1 MFFCFF
7 APQSGFIFPRC
18 LIMSHRLFYL
28 VIIAGFCFAVTGF
41 YSCDKSGRRNIRD
54 YYYPALDLQEGKV
67 YAYDMLVNGVSAP
80 DYWYYKSFVRD
91 SGLYMSSTNYNRNYQ
106 IDQMVRER
114 IADDG
119 SVARSYLM
127 FEQDS
132 ATGKAIQVPARL
144 TSPTIFPFS
153 VKDSMGIFLFSVEY
167 HPAGSPGSKIYL
179 IRNRYYLGDGPS
191 FPFQGKNYPCIRM
204 GVREAI
210 GNESEGA
217 SEIEGKGEEWYAEGI
232 GLVYYKKSY
241 GDKGQLQREY
251 RLKEIFSMEEMEKRA
266 GQVLGQ

>member
-1 MFFCFF
+1 
-7 APQSGFIFPRC
+7 
-18 LIMSHRLFYL
+18 MSHRLFYL

-144 TSPTIFPFS
+144 TRDAALRQHWLT
-153 VKDSMGIFLFSVEY
+153 VAGRGAGHAAGNT
-167 HPAGSPGSKIYL
+167 HPA
-179 IRNRYYLGDGPS
+179 RNGAHRWPS
-191 FPFQGKNYPCIRM
+191 LP
-204 GVREAI
+204 
-210 GNESEGA
+210 
-217 SEIEGKGEEWYAEGI
+217 
-232 GLVYYKKSY
+232 
-241 GDKGQLQREY
+241 
-251 RLKEIFSMEEMEKRA
+251 
-266 GQVLGQ
+266 